1 MLTGLSQKSNNIN
14 RGRIYYYKYKI
25 LKLCISSTKENVLD
39 YNRQLNKIEE
49 ASINKT
55 AFETFGPNLRKN
67 MGIKRFLSNL
77 GLLGGGRSAK
87 GPSVEVV
94 NSSITYYLRPLKGL
108 KRV

>member
-1 MLTGLSQKSNNIN
+1 
-14 RGRIYYYKYKI
+14 
-25 LKLCISSTKENVLD
+25 
-39 YNRQLNKIEE
+39 
-49 ASINKT
+49 
-55 AFETFGPNLRKN
+55 

-108 KRV
+108 KRVLKSPQGNQNELLFSETCQFWKDAYHN